1 MPRNTPAAP
10 PAASPDKTFL
20 RTRTKLARGGLT
32 LAMLCSAVGAGLLV
46 GQYFLIAQ
54 VLRDAVLDGA
64 GLPHL
69 MPRLWLLLPIIAA
82 RAVLLWAGEAAAIG
96 AGARVRIAVRSE
108 LARHLLALGPVALAG
123 ERTGALTV
131 ALIDSV
137 EALDAY
143 VARYLPARAA
153 SALVPLTVA
162 IAVLAADKLSAL
174 ILVLAVPLIPVFM
187 VLIGRG
193 AEKLN
198 QAQWARLARLAAH
211 FLEAL
216 QLLTTLKLF
225 NASKREAETIA
236 RVSDEYRQATMAVLR
251 VAFLS
256 SLALEF
262 FATVG
267 VALVAIAVGFRLLW
281 AEIGFGDGLFVLLL
295 APEFFQPLRGLGTQY
310 HARMA
315 AVTAAERIAALLARP
330 LSPLVVVG
338 EDPPST
344 PSAGTGTARR
354 GWRSGAGARVLVP
367 GSRHDEEGCDA
378 APVAAPS
385 LAFDHVSLTYPDGR
399 IALTD
404 VTFHLP
410 PGRVT
415 ALIGPSGAGKSSI
428 AALLLRF
435 VAPTA
440 GTIRVDGADLAA
452 IDPTAWRQHIAW
464 VPQRPHLFHGSI
476 AANIRLGDPD
486 ADDAAVARAS
496 ALVGADAFIARLPAG
511 YNHVIGERGAG
522 LSGGQARL
530 VALARAALHDAPLLI
545 LDEPTASLDVD
556 TEHLAAQ
563 AVRRLG
569 EGRTVL
575 IIAHRPEAVRHA
587 DATLRLHGGRIMQE
601 AAAPCA

>member
-1 MPRNTPAAP
+1 
-10 PAASPDKTFL
+10 
-20 RTRTKLARGGLT
+20 
-32 LAMLCSAVGAGLLV
+32 MLCSAAGAGLMV

-54 VLRDAVLDGA
+54 VLRDAVMHGA
-64 GLPHL
+64 GLPQL

-82 RAVLLWAGEAAAIG
+82 RAVLLWAGEATSIG
-96 AGARVRIAVRSE
+96 AGARVRLAVRGE

-162 IAVLAADKLSAL
+162 VAVLAADKLSAL
-174 ILVLAVPLIPVFM
+174 ILVLAAPLIPVFM

-281 AEIGFGDGLFVLLL
+281 GEIGFGEGLFVLLL

-315 AVTAAERIAALLARP
+315 AVTAAERIAALLARSS
-330 LSPLVVVG
+330 LPLVMAAEG
-338 EDPPST
+338 PPST
-344 PSAGTGTARR
+344 HGGADTSRRR
-354 GWRSGAGARVLVP
+354 GWRPFG
-367 GSRHDEEGCDA
+367 RHDDRGCDA

-385 LAFDHVSLTYPDGR
+385 LAFDHVSLTYPDNR
-399 IALTD
+399 VALTD

-440 GTIRVDGADLAA
+440 GTIRVDGEDLAT
-452 IDPTAWRQHIAW
+452 IDPATWRRCVAW
-464 VPQRPHLFHGSI
+464 VPQRPHLFHGTI
-476 AANIRLGDPD
+476 AANIRLGGPD
-486 ADDAAVARAS
+486 ADDAPVARAA
-496 ALVGADAFIARLPAG
+496 ALVGADAFIAKLPAG
-511 YNHVIGERGAG
+511 YGHIIGERGAG

-530 VALARAALHDAPLLI
+530 VALARAALRDAPLLI
-545 LDEPTASLDVD
+545 LDEPTASLDAE
-556 TEHLAAQ
+556 TEHLVAR

-587 DATLRLHGGRIMQE
+587 DATLRLQAGRVMQE
-601 AAAPCA
+601 ATAPCA